1 MSRANK
7 ALVVLVVATLGLW
20 GCAQGPGNGSA
31 DKIKSLEDKVSK
43 LEDDCKA
50 VTSARDGVKKKLA
63 ALEEEYTK
71 KQQELDQ
78 QIVARTAERDSV
90 QAQFEQFRKNLR
102 TLLGQAEAAAG
113 TSPQPPASAATAAID
128 PNKS

>member
-31 DKIKSLEDKVSK
+31 DKIQSLEDKVSK
-43 LEDDCKA
+43 LEDECKA
-50 VTSARDGVKKKLA
+50 VTSARDAVRKKLA
-63 ALEEEYTK
+63 ALEEEYVK

-78 QIVARTAERDSV
+78 QIAARTAERDSV
-90 QAQFEQFRKNLR
+90 QTQFEQFRKNLR
-102 TLLGQAEAAAG
+102 TLLGQADAAAG
-113 TSPQPPASAATAAID
+113 TSFPPPAAAATAAID

>member
-20 GCAQGPGNGSA
+20 GCAQGPSNGSA

-43 LEDDCKA
+43 LEDDCKT
-50 VTSARDGVKKKLA
+50 VTSARDAVRKKLA
-63 ALEEEYTK
+63 ALEEEYVK

-78 QIVARTAERDSV
+78 QIAARTAERDSV
-90 QAQFEQFRKNLR
+90 QTQFEQFRKNLR
-102 TLLGQAEAAAG
+102 SLLGQADAAAG
-113 TSPQPPASAATAAID
+113 TPAPPPAAAATAAID
-128 PNKS
+128 PSKS

>member
-31 DKIKSLEDKVSK
+31 DKIRSLEEKVSK

-50 VTSARDGVKKKLA
+50 ATSARDGVKKKLA
-63 ALEEEYTK
+63 ALEEEYVK

-78 QIVARTAERDSV
+78 QIAARTAERDSV
-90 QAQFEQFRKNLR
+90 QTQFEQFRKNLR
-102 TLLGQAEAAAG
+102 TLLGQADAAAG
-113 TSPQPPASAATAAID
+113 TPQPPAAAATAAID

>member
-43 LEDDCKA
+43 LEDDCKT
-50 VTSARDGVKKKLA
+50 VTSARDAVRKKLA
-63 ALEEEYTK
+63 ALEEEYVK

-78 QIVARTAERDSV
+78 QIAARTAERDSV
-90 QAQFEQFRKNLR
+90 QTQFEQFRKNLR
-102 TLLGQAEAAAG
+102 TLLGQADAAAG
-113 TSPQPPASAATAAID
+113 TLAPPPAAAATAAID
-128 PNKS
+128 PSKS

>member
-20 GCAQGPGNGSA
+20 GCAQGPGAGSA
-31 DKIKSLEDKVSK
+31 EKIKNLEEKVSK
-43 LEDDCKA
+43 LEDDYKA
-50 VTSARDGVKKKLA
+50 VTTARDLVKKKLA
-63 ALEEEYTK
+63 ALEEEHAR

-78 QIVARTAERDSV
+78 LIAARTAERDSV
-90 QAQFEQFRKNLR
+90 QTQFEQFRKNLR
-102 TLLGQAEAAAG
+102 TLLGQADAAAG
-113 TSPQPPASAATAAID
+113 TTPQPPAAATTASID

>member
-43 LEDDCKA
+43 LEDDCKT

-63 ALEEEYTK
+63 ALEEEYVK

-90 QAQFEQFRKNLR
+90 QTQFEQFRKNLR
-102 TLLGQAEAAAG
+102 TLLGQADAATG
-113 TSPQPPASAATAAID
+113 TSAQPPAAAATAAID

>member
-20 GCAQGPGNGSA
+20 GCAQGPGCGSA
-31 DKIKSLEDKVSK
+31 DKIQSLEDKVSK

-63 ALEEEYTK
+63 ALEEEFVK

-78 QIVARTAERDSV
+78 QIAARTAERDSV
-90 QAQFEQFRKNLR
+90 QTQFEQFRKNLR
-102 TLLGQAEAAAG
+102 TLLGQADAAAG
-113 TSPQPPASAATAAID
+113 TSAQTPAAATTVLID